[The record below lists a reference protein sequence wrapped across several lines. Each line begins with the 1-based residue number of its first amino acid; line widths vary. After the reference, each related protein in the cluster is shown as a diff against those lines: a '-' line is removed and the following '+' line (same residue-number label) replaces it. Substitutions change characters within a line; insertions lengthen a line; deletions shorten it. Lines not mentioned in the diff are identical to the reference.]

1 MKHSQQNGKNF
12 QFEQRLVATIPGYQ
26 THHFWNNASQYVS
39 GRHVGWC
46 PVRMG
51 IIVCGLQIVT
61 TVLTSYTVDCHRH
74 QALAV
79 SQFVSLVRQ
88 TLSFTVPFF
97 NPPLNDRVGYA
108 GGFGIEASILAVFYS
123 LSLIIYWKG
132 DRMRIKYPVRR
143 LETSDY

>member
-1 MKHSQQNGKNF
+1 M
-12 QFEQRLVATIPGYQ
+12 
-26 THHFWNNASQYVS
+26 
-39 GRHVGWC
+39 
-46 PVRMG
+46 
-51 IIVCGLQIVT
+51 
-61 TVLTSYTVDCHRH
+61 DCHRH

-123 LSLIIYWKG
+123 LVRSMIDVPTYGLRYGADCPDAPLELNYLLERRQDAYQVSRSASGDERLLKRKEESRIETKGRDSLCQKQ
-132 DRMRIKYPVRR
+132 DCCS
-143 LETSDY
+143 TH